1 MHSKKI
7 YSALT
12 ANVLLT
18 VLMLMFSPFA
28 FSADPYPSK
37 PVRIVIPFGPGS
49 VTDVL
54 ARFVAEEYR
63 QALGS
68 SFLVEARPGA
78 SGIIA
83 SQAVLRSPPDG
94 YTLLLG
100 TNTTHAANL
109 FLFKNL
115 PYHPLKD
122 FTQIARLTRG
132 QQILVIHPSIPATT
146 VKGLMELARKRPEDF
161 AYASSNSTNHIT
173 TELLNSLAGT
183 SILRVP
189 FKNSTDAYT
198 AIITGRIAIGFGD
211 HVNTVPFIKAGKMRA
226 LAVTGISRSRI
237 LVDVPTLTE
246 AGFPGSLNNWAALA
260 GPAGM
265 PEALVNRLSE
275 TAMQFLK
282 KPEMVSRIRGIGYEP
297 YPADSRE
304 FTEFLANDLNRWRD
318 AIARAKIQPE

>member
-1 MHSKKI
+1 MHSKMFGV
-7 YSALT
+7 ALT
-12 ANVLLT
+12 ANAL
-18 VLMLMFSPFA
+18 LMLLMLTLSPLA
-28 FSADPYPSK
+28 LSADPYPSK
-37 PVRIVIPFGPGS
+37 PVRIVVPFGPGS
-49 VTDVL
+49 VTDAL

-63 QALGS
+63 QALGGT
-68 SFLVEARPGA
+68 FLVEARPGA

-109 FLFKNL
+109 FLFNGL

-122 FTQIARLTRG
+122 FTQIARLTMG

-146 VKGLMELARKRPEDF
+146 VKGLMELARKRPGDF

-183 SILRVP
+183 NILRVP
-189 FKNSTDAYT
+189 FKNSTDAYIS
-198 AIITGRIAIGFGD
+198 IITGRIAMGFGD
-211 HVNTVPFIKAGKMRA
+211 HVNTVPLIKAGKMRA
-226 LAVTGISRSRI
+226 LAVTGIARSRI
-237 LVDVPTLTE
+237 LTDIPTLTE

-265 PEALVNRLSE
+265 PEAIVNRLSE
-275 TAMQFLK
+275 AAMQFLK
-282 KPEMVSRIRGIGYEP
+282 KPEMVSHIRGIGYEP
-297 YPADSRE
+297 YPADSRV
-304 FTEFLANDLNRWRD
+304 FTEFLANDINRWRE
-318 AIARAKIQPE
+318 ALVRAKIAPD